1 MNLPYFASFIVLIIL
16 IAYEIRKNTKIA
28 RMQEESFW
36 DREARANAT
45 RKKPLDALPYVRLP
59 MDAFPFDI
67 MKDDPVIIE
76 IHQTINNLSEKKI
89 VNLTGLSNTDLKL
102 KYGAANL
109 KILSQYDQDYTLL
122 ARTLQKWAL
131 ILYENGYLKETQQ
144 LLEFAISTHS
154 DVSGSYRLLA
164 SIYHQ
169 TGYPSKINELL
180 ETAKTLQSVMK
191 NPIVR
196 MLQEFDPHSD
206 LPHSL

>member
-1 MNLPYFASFIVLIIL
+1 MILPYFASFIVFIIL

-28 RMQEESFW
+28 RIQEESFW
-36 DREARANAT
+36 DRETRANST
-45 RKKPLDALPYVRLP
+45 RKKPLDALPYVRIPLDALP
-59 MDAFPFDI
+59 FQI
-67 MKDDPVIIE
+67 MSEDPRILE
-76 IHQTINNLSEKKI
+76 LHQAVQNLAEKKI
-89 VNLTGLSNTDLKL
+89 VNLTGLTNTDLKL

-109 KILSQYDQDYTLL
+109 TTLSQYDQDYTML

-131 ILYENGYLKETQQ
+131 LLYENGYLNEAQQ
-144 LLEFAISTHS
+144 ILEFAVSTRT

-169 TGYPSKINELL
+169 TGYTSKINDLI

-196 MLQEFDPHSD
+196 MLQEFDPYNDS
-206 LPHSL
+206 PHSL

>member
-1 MNLPYFASFIVLIIL
+1 MILPYFASFIVFIIL

-28 RMQEESFW
+28 RIQEESFW
-36 DREARANAT
+36 DRETRANST
-45 RKKPLDALPYVRLP
+45 RKKPLDALPYVRIPLDALP
-59 MDAFPFDI
+59 FQI
-67 MKDDPVIIE
+67 MSEDPRILE
-76 IHQTINNLSEKKI
+76 LHQAVQNLAEKKI
-89 VNLTGLSNTDLKL
+89 VNLTGLTNTDLKL

-109 KILSQYDQDYTLL
+109 TILSQYDQDYTML

-131 ILYENGYLKETQQ
+131 LLYENGYLNEAQQ
-144 LLEFAISTHS
+144 ILEFAVSTRT

-169 TGYPSKINELL
+169 TGYTSKINDLI

-196 MLQEFDPHSD
+196 MLQEFDPYNDS
-206 LPHSL
+206 PHSL

>member
-1 MNLPYFASFIVLIIL
+1 MILPYFASFIVFIIL

-28 RMQEESFW
+28 RIQEESFW
-36 DREARANAT
+36 DRETRANST
-45 RKKPLDALPYVRLP
+45 RKKPLDALP
-59 MDAFPFDI
+59 FQI
-67 MKDDPVIIE
+67 MSEDPRILE
-76 IHQTINNLSEKKI
+76 LHQAVQNLAEKKI
-89 VNLTGLSNTDLKL
+89 VNLTGLTNTDLKL

-109 KILSQYDQDYTLL
+109 TILSQYDQDYTML

-131 ILYENGYLKETQQ
+131 LLYENGYLNEAQQ
-144 LLEFAISTHS
+144 ILEFAVSTRT

-169 TGYPSKINELL
+169 TGYTSKINDLI

-196 MLQEFDPHSD
+196 MLQEFDPYNDS
-206 LPHSL
+206 PHSL